1 MGLRMKNVNI
11 MGGSLKNLI
20 FRGGSPKKRMYRG
33 NCLKKGGGLGQF
45 LNLRRVLHKK
55 GGGCFWGGGLIPNAH
70 YAWLFEKSIS
80 LLSQGL

>member
-33 NCLKKGGGLGQF
+33 NCLKKGGALTVSKFKEGASQK
-45 LNLRRVLHKK
+45 R
-55 GGGCFWGGGLIPNAH
+55 GGCFWGGGLIPTAH